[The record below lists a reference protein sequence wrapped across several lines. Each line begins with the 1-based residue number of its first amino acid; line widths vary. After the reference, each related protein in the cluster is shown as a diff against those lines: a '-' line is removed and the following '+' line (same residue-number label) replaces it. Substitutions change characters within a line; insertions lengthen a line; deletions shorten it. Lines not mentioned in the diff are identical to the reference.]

1 MKSPVCNNVLTE
13 KSSNLWLMAART
25 IFDPSAP
32 SIRKGQDGENGMVV
46 VGGWVDGGG
55 VESNF
60 SV

>member
-1 MKSPVCNNVLTE
+1 
-13 KSSNLWLMAART
+13 MAART